1 MGGGSGGGG
10 KRGRREGRRVMV
22 GRLGK
27 GEFREERG
35 LETHLLPYL
44 VSLCVLHC
52 QVAYVV
58 CLWQW
63 RSDRSG
69 RCFVCGIGW

>member
-1 MGGGSGGGG
+1 
-10 KRGRREGRRVMV
+10 MV

-52 QVAYVV
+52 K
-58 CLWQW
+58 
-63 RSDRSG
+63 
-69 RCFVCGIGW
+69 

>member
-1 MGGGSGGGG
+1 
-10 KRGRREGRRVMV
+10 MV

-52 QVAYVV
+52 QVVKSCMSMAVEIIQEWEV
-58 CLWQW
+58 FCLWYW
-63 RSDRSG
+63 L
-69 RCFVCGIGW
+69 VL